1 MKPTVKVSWSG
12 GKDSTCA
19 VLLHLEAGHK
29 VKAVN
34 YTPMFTEEIPLLL
47 KDHYE
52 FIQKTAERVRDWG
65 AEVYMVTGMT
75 YCDYVLRRKTKGA
88 DKGGIMGFPCFIPR
102 MCKFKNFGKIKE
114 LKSCDVGCYDYEDI
128 GIAYDEK
135 KRQTQLNEKLRSIL
149 VEYEITEQR
158 AMEICKHCDLLS
170 PLYEHYKRD
179 GCTLCPNAPKRER
192 EQWFREYPEAVPI
205 LKELQDK
212 VRAEK
217 PEQSPLRNHEWFLQ
231 GGQNEE

>member
-19 VLLHLEAGHK
+19 VLLHLRDGHK
-29 VKAVN
+29 VKVVN

-52 FIQKTAERVRDWG
+52 FIQRTAERFRDMG
-65 AEVYMVTGMT
+65 VEMYMVTGMT
-75 YCDYVLRRKTKGA
+75 YYDFVLRRKTKGA

-102 MCKFKNFGKIKE
+102 MRKFKNFSKE
-114 LKSCDVGCYDYEDI
+114 RALHRCDVGHYDYEDI

-135 KRQTQLNEKLRSIL
+135 LRQKQLNEKVRSTL
-149 VEYEITEQR
+149 VEHKITEEQ
-158 AMEICKHCDLLS
+158 AMEICKSYGLLS
-170 PLYEHYKRD
+170 PLYERYKRD
-179 GCTLCPNAPKRER
+179 GCALCPNAPKRER
-192 EQWFREYPEAVPI
+192 EQWFREFPEAVPI

-217 PEQSPLRNHEWFLQ
+217 PEQSPLRNHEWFL
-231 GGQNEE
+231 

>member
-19 VLLHLEAGHK
+19 VILHLEEGHK
-29 VKAVN
+29 VKVVN
-34 YTPMFTEEIPLLL
+34 YTPMFTDEIPLLL

-52 FIQKTAERVRDWG
+52 FIQRTAERFRDWG

-75 YCDYVLRRKTKGA
+75 YYDYVLRRKTKGA

-102 MCKFKNFGKIKE
+102 MCKFKNFSKVRA
-114 LKSCDVGCYDYEDI
+114 LHRCDVGYYDYEDI
-128 GIAYDEK
+128 GIAYDEE
-135 KRQTQLNEKLRSIL
+135 KRQSQLNEKLRSTL
-149 VEYEITEQR
+149 VEHKITEKQ
-158 AMEICKHCDLLS
+158 ATEICKRNTFLS
-170 PLYEHYKRD
+170 PLYQHYKRD

-192 EQWFREYPEAVPI
+192 EQWFREFPEAVPI

-217 PEQSPLRNHEWFLQ
+217 PEYSPLRNHEWFL
-231 GGQNEE
+231 

>member
-1 MKPTVKVSWSG
+1 MKPIVKISWSG
-12 GKDSTCA
+12 GKDSTAA
-19 VLLHLEAGHK
+19 VILHLEAGHK

-34 YTPMFTEEIPLLL
+34 YTPMFTEDIPLLL

-52 FIQKTAERVRDWG
+52 FIQRTAERFRDMG
-65 AEVYMVTGMT
+65 VEMYMVTGMT
-75 YCDYVLRRKTKGA
+75 YYDFVLRRKTKGA

-102 MCKFKNFGKIKE
+102 MCKFKNFSKE
-114 LKSCDVGCYDYEDI
+114 RALHRCDVGHYDYEDI

-135 KRQTQLNEKLRSIL
+135 LRQKQLNEKVRSTL
-149 VEYEITEQR
+149 VEHKITEEQ
-158 AMEICKHCDLLS
+158 AMEICKSYGLLS

-179 GCTLCPNAPKRER
+179 GCALCPNAPKRER
-192 EQWFREYPEAVPI
+192 EQWFREFPEAVPI

-217 PEQSPLRNHEWFLQ
+217 PEQSPLRNHEWFL
-231 GGQNEE
+231 